1 MFHKYTHESKNIY
14 NFVKEKIMKLKL
26 LHFIKCIYVCVC
38 VMDCILKFKYHT
50 YKQVTQRNEF
60 VDIHEETAI

>member
-1 MFHKYTHESKNIY
+1 
-14 NFVKEKIMKLKL
+14 MKLKL